1 MISKIGCHVYRVVF
15 AGIIITFLFHFFFY
29 NIAIGTA
36 FPTLIDGT
44 LYSEPSVSVP
54 VNGVVLDYYVRDA
67 IIVFV
72 AKNEK
77 EIVAGAYNLHDKN
90 IIQFSITTYSKETRL
105 TRIAF
110 ESRAIYICVQAG
122 DSILYRA
129 DVNTGV
135 VKQVGGVSDFLMLE
149 DGLVILKN
157 DNTLVYN
164 DCILPL
170 YFSGKPLIKGQMD
183 NRIIFIADDQDTEV
197 IDLKEKRVVYRYN
210 CNIQFAISSDYT
222 VEMTINDL
230 PTGEKSLRVFYKI
243 YCDGQDFGRTE
254 PMLAINQSMIQLN
267 LAAGQYHEIIIERWR
282 LDETLDEYV
291 RDNNIR
297 QPKPVII
304 YVYPGRII
312 VVSLTYTGLE
322 YTVVSG
328 FKVIKK

>member
-1 MISKIGCHVYRVVF
+1 MISKIGYHVYKVVF

-29 NIAIGTA
+29 SVAIGTA

-54 VNGVVLDYYVRDA
+54 VNGIVLDYKVRDA
-67 IIVFV
+67 AILFV

-77 EIVAGAYNLHDKN
+77 EIVAGAYNLQDKN

-110 ESRAIYICVQAG
+110 ESSAIYICVQSG
-122 DSILYRA
+122 DSILYRT
-129 DVNTGV
+129 DVNTGL
-135 VKQVGGVSDFLMLE
+135 VKQVEDVSDFLMLK
-149 DGLVILKN
+149 DSLIILKN
-157 DNTLVYN
+157 DNTLVCN
-164 DCILPL
+164 DYMLPL

-183 NRIIFIADDQDTEV
+183 NRIIFIADDKDTEV
-197 IDLKEKRVVYRYN
+197 IDIKEKRVVYRYN
-210 CNIQFAISSDYT
+210 SNIQFAINSDYT
-222 VEMTINDL
+222 VEITINDL
-230 PTGEKSLRVFYKI
+230 PTGEKSSRVFYKI

-267 LAAGQYHEIIIERWR
+267 LAAGQYHEIVIERWR
-282 LDETLDEYV
+282 LDETSDEYV

-297 QPKPVII
+297 QPKPVIT

-312 VVSLTYTGLE
+312 VVSITYTGLE
-322 YTVVSG
+322 YKVVSG
-328 FKVIKK
+328 FKVIEK